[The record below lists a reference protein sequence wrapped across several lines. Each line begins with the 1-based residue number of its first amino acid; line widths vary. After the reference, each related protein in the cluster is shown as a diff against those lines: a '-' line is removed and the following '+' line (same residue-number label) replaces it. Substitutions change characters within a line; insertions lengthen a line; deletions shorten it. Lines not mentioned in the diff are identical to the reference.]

1 MCKNLILWTD
11 KSMYFAGIFSLFLRI
26 LATHFNDFKLF
37 LKIIYKFISHMR
49 AAYPG
54 VVQETHIPQLSQKRD
69 I

>member
-37 LKIIYKFISHMR
+37 LKIISHMR

-54 VVQETHIPQLSQKRD
+54 VVQETHIPQLSQKSD